1 MLIVPTLSGLAQ
13 FKRYLFMLHCL
24 LFLLFLSSPA
34 FYANGQTVK
43 TTAAAEP
50 NVTWLFDIKE
60 NEGTP
65 QGKVYLQVGDRKVLL
80 LPDTAGNYSVLE
92 RADYRSHGVP
102 AQAITASTGWWAGQG
117 EDLYVIRRGNQ
128 LIVFIRDLDESARVG
143 AYRRLK
149 VIPLH

>member
-1 MLIVPTLSGLAQ
+1 
-13 FKRYLFMLHCL
+13 MLHCL
-24 LFLLFLSSPA
+24 LFLLTLFSPA
-34 FYANGQTVK
+34 FYAKGQNVQA
-43 TTAAAEP
+43 TTPAEP
-50 NVTWLFDIKE
+50 KLIWLFDIKE

-128 LIVFIRDLDESARVG
+128 LIVFVRDLYESARTG

-149 VIPLH
+149 VIPLQ

>member
-1 MLIVPTLSGLAQ
+1 
-13 FKRYLFMLHCL
+13 MLHCL
-24 LFLLFLSSPA
+24 LFLLALSSPV
-34 FYANGQTVK
+34 FYANGQTVQ
-43 TTAAAEP
+43 TAAPAEP
-50 NVTWLFDIKE
+50 KITWLFDIKE
-60 NEGTP
+60 NKEGTP
-65 QGKVYLQVGDRKVLL
+65 QGKIYLQVGDRKVLI

-92 RADYRSHGVP
+92 RADYKSHMVP
-102 AQAITASTGWWAGQG
+102 AHAVTASTGWWAGQG